1 MMNLKNLTRF
11 QVHDEDGY
19 LRGFATRGDAKRFIG
34 DREDLN
40 LVVKQ
45 KEVVDIFKLVGDAP
59 F

>member
-1 MMNLKNLTRF
+1 MNIKNLTRF

-19 LRGFATRGDAKRFIG
+19 LRGFATREDANKFIG
-34 DREDLN
+34 DRTDLK

-45 KEVVDIFKLVGDAP
+45 KEAVDIFKLVGDAP

>member
-1 MMNLKNLTRF
+1 MNIKNLTRF

-19 LRGFATRGDAKRFIG
+19 LRGFATREDAKKFIG
-34 DREDLN
+34 DREDLK

-45 KEVVDIFKLVGDAP
+45 KEAVNINQLVGDAP

>member
-1 MMNLKNLTRF
+1 MMNTKNLTRF

-19 LRGFATRGDAKRFIG
+19 LRGFATRDDAKRFMDG
-34 DREDLN
+34 RDDLI

-45 KEVVDIFKLVGDAP
+45 KEVVDVFKLVGEAP

>member
-1 MMNLKNLTRF
+1 MNIKNLTRF

-19 LRGFATRGDAKRFIG
+19 LRGFATREDAKKFIG
-34 DREDLN
+34 DREDLK

-45 KEVVDIFKLVGDAP
+45 KEVVNINQLVGDAP